1 MTIAQNLLGRAS
13 RNYVRLSPYHS
24 LVWLAC
30 GSNIQGHTAMLLLW
44 NKEIWRLSGTYL
56 TMEMSFNLR
65 VPSGPCDC
73 SSVSFSE
80 KKRPASSIE
89 NLFPASLD
97 EQRFLWALMALLCR
111 SQTILSC
118 ETCTCYRPLE
128 WCPKPTHTPPWDLS
142 RLYWPWSR
150 ETCVCLRNR
159 KLKCF

>member
-1 MTIAQNLLGRAS
+1 MTVCIWQLLKIFWGEPLETTLGFRHIIPWS
-13 RNYVRLSPYHS
+13 DLLVVRTFKDTLQCYCYETRRYG
-24 LVWLAC
+24 VWA
-30 GSNIQGHTAMLLLW
+30 
-44 NKEIWRLSGTYL
+44 
-56 TMEMSFNLR
+56 MEMSLNLR